1 MRKALLR
8 VDSVEAHLNERRRR
22 TPRMSATTA
31 SEKENDVE
39 ALQAVMAAIQ
49 TGTAKD
55 VRQASTAF
63 AAGASTVKEVRD
75 GDGRRCVHVA
85 AARGDV
91 EVIKCLVCELGCET
105 DARDEE
111 GFTALM
117 TAASMGNLDAVK
129 CFIELGADAKALTKS
144 GAGAMHQIVM
154 GAHQSGIGRD
164 AEKCAEALRTLT
176 SGKYGLTIEEAIEQR
191 CESVGTPLLVAAMRG
206 CSGML
211 ETLISHGAKSSVS
224 LPGGVTALALAC
236 ASGDLK
242 SVQVLIS
249 AGADVNDGPEG
260 NMTALHI
267 AAAHPSTES
276 CSANMV
282 KVLLDAGAD
291 ADKADSGGMKAI
303 HAAAATKRRAVVDAL
318 LPITK
323 PDDADAGEWTT
334 DGVISSVAA
343 KLQAMQRDVGGKPG
357 SASTSERFAVKDKAA
372 AEKTKRAGNEAFVAG
387 KFDEAEARYTESLEQ
402 DGSCAKTWANRAAAR
417 LKLKKFSQARDDAR
431 ASRTLDPLFIKA
443 WYREGEAA
451 LEMEEYEDSALAFFE
466 GLQVDG
472 DNPDLKRMFD
482 EAISRGRAAHSAK

>member
-1 MRKALLR
+1 
-8 VDSVEAHLNERRRR
+8 
-22 TPRMSATTA
+22 MSATTA
-31 SEKENDVE
+31 NKKENDVE

-55 VRQASTAF
+55 VRNASTAF

-117 TAASMGNLDAVK
+117 TAASMGNVDAVK

-191 CESVGTPLLVAAMRG
+191 CENVGTPLLVAAMRG

-267 AAAHPSTES
+267 AAAHPSTEA
-276 CSANMV
+276 CSADMV
-282 KVLLDAGAD
+282 KALLDAGAD

-323 PDDADAGEWTT
+323 PDDAGEWTT

-343 KLQAMQRDVGGKPG
+343 KLQAMQRDAGGKPG
-357 SASTSERFAVKDKAA
+357 SASAASTSERFAVKDKEA

-387 KFDEAEARYTESLEQ
+387 KFDEAEARYSESLDQ

-417 LKLKKFSQARDDAR
+417 LKLKKYSQARDDAR

-466 GLQVDG
+466 GLQIDG
-472 DNPDLKRMFD
+472 DNADLKRMFD
-482 EAISRGRAAHSAK
+482 LAISRGRAAHAAASK